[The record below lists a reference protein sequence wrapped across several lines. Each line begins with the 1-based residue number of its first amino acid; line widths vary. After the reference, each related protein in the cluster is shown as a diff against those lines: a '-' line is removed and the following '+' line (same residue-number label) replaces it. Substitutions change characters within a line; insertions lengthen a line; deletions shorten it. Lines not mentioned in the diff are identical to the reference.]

1 MLLGSELV
9 NTLEEMAERHV
20 LMTTNERDELSTRL
34 VDEIKVELG
43 VLLNPEALATLS
55 KGLKI
60 QYPFNRQFRENELA
74 WLPDE
79 LKKRLATKFSQ
90 LDRLSSDAHQAR
102 TQAAYIS
109 GVLRPFN
116 PKYVLRWFRERQ
128 DLNLSDVKARIESLE
143 KAHIETIEALEN
155 WAEQVSELF
164 KELVVATQ
172 EEGSAPLNRPAGQI
186 AESSS
191 RTYLQSWF
199 AFVRKNGREIIGDE
213 GLDLDQDVRPRFDA
227 LASRGPLRMENSSP
241 GAGAYAPSKV
251 HAFLQQSAVELKMPS
266 DRNQTLQ
273 AAASGAEMQALELAP
288 PRQMPDLADIP
299 EGLTIYAESPNG
311 ERSACNFGNLEA
323 AQSGRGMWLK
333 TLALLWSEQPGLV
346 KFDADLR
353 LNGTQFRYSLPR
365 WTLDDAEANLEK
377 FTRSFFSESE
387 SQIQG

>member
-1 MLLGSELV
+1 M
-9 NTLEEMAERHV
+9 
-20 LMTTNERDELSTRL
+20 
-34 VDEIKVELG
+34 
-43 VLLNPEALATLS
+43 
-55 KGLKI
+55 
-60 QYPFNRQFRENELA
+60 
-74 WLPDE
+74 
-79 LKKRLATKFSQ
+79 
-90 LDRLSSDAHQAR
+90 
-102 TQAAYIS
+102 
-109 GVLRPFN
+109 
-116 PKYVLRWFRERQ
+116 
-128 DLNLSDVKARIESLE
+128 ES
-143 KAHIETIEALEN
+143 
-155 WAEQVSELF
+155 
-164 KELVVATQ
+164 
-172 EEGSAPLNRPAGQI
+172 
-186 AESSS
+186 
-191 RTYLQSWF
+191 
-199 AFVRKNGREIIGDE
+199 
-213 GLDLDQDVRPRFDA
+213 
-227 LASRGPLRMENSSP
+227 SSP

-251 HAFLQQSAVELKMPS
+251 HGFLQQSAVELKMPS